1 MVVDVGGGRWP
12 NRSAALR
19 PGQCFRY
26 SAVAAVVLSAAPGAV
41 LAAATAVAAEEV
53 LVVSAPW
60 GTSCTDRHP
69 CTGPARRAGS
79 TLVT

>member
-1 MVVDVGGGRWP
+1 MVVDVDGGRWP

-26 SAVAAVVLSAAPGAV
+26 SAAVVLSAAPGAV
-41 LAAATAVAAEEV
+41 LAAAVAAVEV

-79 TLVT
+79 TRVT